1 MRPSEILVG
10 SIQRG
15 VLSFPPQ
22 ESEGFEIMPRSL
34 LSLGG
39 ILLATAC
46 ATTAPPDRVSVEEV
60 KPSAAV
66 AAAIESAL
74 AGAPGVTAVSFYDL
88 ASGESAGRE
97 EHRRF
102 HAASTM
108 KVPVLVEL
116 FRTVDRGELTLDR
129 PILVKNE
136 FKSLVDGSPFALDAE
151 EDGDPDLYSA
161 VGEGRPAGEL
171 ARRMIQRSS
180 NLATNLLI
188 ELLDPKRVTA
198 EMRTLGANDIE
209 VLRGVEDQKAFEAG
223 MINSTT
229 AFDLAVILRAIAE
242 KKAVSE
248 AASAAMIEILEGQ
261 EFKTKIPAGLPP
273 GTRVANKTGDITGV
287 HHDAAIVFPEGRA
300 PYVLVVLTEG
310 YPSEEEADASIAAVS
325 KAVWQAA
332 VELAPSSR

>member
-1 MRPSEILVG
+1 MSR
-10 SIQRG
+10 R
-15 VLSFPPQ
+15 
-22 ESEGFEIMPRSL
+22 L

-46 ATTAPPDRVSVEEV
+46 AVSAPPVS
-60 KPSAAV
+60 KPAAKALKPPLTAV
-66 AAAIESAL
+66 SRAIETAL
-74 AGAPGVTAVSFYDL
+74 VGSKGITAVSFYDL
-88 ASGESAGRE
+88 ATGESAGRE

-116 FRTVDRGELTLDR
+116 FRAIDRGELALDR
-129 PILVKNE
+129 PVPVRNE
-136 FKSLVDGSPFALDAE
+136 FKSLVDGSAFTLDKG
-151 EDGDPDLYSA
+151 EDGDPDLYAA
-161 VGEGRPAGEL
+161 VGESRPLGEL

-198 EMRTLGANDIE
+198 EMRTLGAKDIE
-209 VLRGVEDQKAFEAG
+209 VLRGVEDQKAFDAG
-223 MINSTT
+223 LINSTT
-229 AFDLAVILRAIAE
+229 AYDLMVILRAIAE

-261 EFKTKIPAGLPP
+261 EFKSKIPAGLPP

-287 HHDAAIVFPEGRA
+287 HHDAAIVLPEGRA
-300 PYVLVVLTEG
+300 LYVLVVLTEG
-310 YPSEEEADASIAAVS
+310 YPSEEEADAAIAAVS
-325 KAVWQAA
+325 KAVWQT
-332 VELAPSSR
+332 VETGASSR

>member
-1 MRPSEILVG
+1 
-10 SIQRG
+10 
-15 VLSFPPQ
+15 
-22 ESEGFEIMPRSL
+22 MPRCL

-46 ATTAPPDRVSVEEV
+46 AVTAP
-60 KPSAAV
+60 SASTPESRPPLTGV

-74 AGAPGVTAVSFYDL
+74 SDAKGTTAVSFYDL
-88 ASGESAGRE
+88 ATGESAGRE

-116 FRTVDRGELTLDR
+116 FRAIDRGELALDR
-129 PILVKNE
+129 PVPVRNE
-136 FKSLVDGSPFALDAE
+136 FKSLVDGSLFTLDQG
-151 EDGDPDLYSA
+151 EDGDPNLYSA
-161 VGEGRPAGEL
+161 VGESRTLGEL

-223 MINSTT
+223 LINSTT
-229 AFDLAVILRAIAE
+229 AYDLMVILRAIAE

-261 EFKTKIPAGLPP
+261 EFKSKIPAGLPP

-287 HHDAAIVFPEGRA
+287 HHDAAIVFPPGRA

-310 YPSEEEADASIAAVS
+310 YPSEEEADAGIAAVS
-325 KAVWQAA
+325 RAVWQAA

>member
-1 MRPSEILVG
+1 MSR
-10 SIQRG
+10 R
-15 VLSFPPQ
+15 
-22 ESEGFEIMPRSL
+22 L

-46 ATTAPPDRVSVEEV
+46 VTAAPPAQKSAAEV
-60 KPSAAV
+60 KLPSAV

-74 AGAPGVTAVSFYDL
+74 ADSPGITAVSFYDL
-88 ASGESAGRE
+88 ATGETVGRQ

-116 FRTVDRGELTLDR
+116 YRAIGRGELYPDR
-129 PILVKNE
+129 PVPIRND
-136 FKSLVDGSPFALDAE
+136 FKSIVDGSPFVLIQG
-151 EDGDPDLYSA
+151 EDGDPDLYAA
-161 VGEGRPAGEL
+161 VGESRPVAEL

-209 VLRGVEDQKAFEAG
+209 ILRGVEDEKAFEAG
-223 MINSTT
+223 LINSTT
-229 AFDLAVILRAIAE
+229 AYDLQIILRAIAE
-242 KKAVSE
+242 NKAVSE

-261 EFKTKIPAGLPP
+261 EFKSKIPAGLPP
-273 GTRVANKTGDITGV
+273 GTRVSNKTGDITGV
-287 HHDAAIVFPEGRA
+287 HHDAAIVFPEGRP

-325 KAVWQAA
+325 KAVWQA